1 MATSP
6 RAAREG
12 ADAPPSRKDKLTVT
26 SWTDCALCGGVLPTG
41 NRYLCA
47 ACVAENAAQAAA
59 MLAAVQAGP
68 PVTAKAAESAVS
80 IEVDVDEDAM
90 ACPACGMRLDD
101 SGRCAGC
108 VTTVR
113 R

>member
-1 MATSP
+1 V
-6 RAAREG
+6 
-12 ADAPPSRKDKLTVT
+12 DAPPSRKDKLTVT
-26 SWTDCALCGGVLPTG
+26 SWTDCALCGGALPEG

-47 ACVAENAAQAAA
+47 ACAAENAAQAAA
-59 MLAAVQAGP
+59 MLAAIQVDP
-68 PVTAKAAESAVS
+68 PKTSATESAVG
-80 IEVDVDEDAM
+80 IEADIDEDAM
-90 ACPACGMRLDD
+90 ACPVCGMRLDD